1 MSTTKKSP
9 NHTRILCHVI
19 TSFISRLIVK
29 CTLRRLLSLSI
40 LLPAN
45 LQQCPSPSITP
56 STPLFS
62 PSPSTAFSF
71 GFSFGRTR
79 LRCLRLVTSCVAS
92 VQSTIANGSAPAP
105 VVVEREQIRLG
116 LPIKGRMAADAIDLL
131 KVCQLFVKQV
141 NPRQEVKKYREVM
154 RRLRDCARAT
164 FLEFKSAIA
173 SDVSSHPFPGGA
185 VHPLTNYVM
194 NYLMALTD
202 FSQTLGSLL
211 MEHEDVEDLTIP
223 PSPPDAINP
232 EEEEFTYDSPEKF
245 VAMKRHFCS
254 IASVLEANL
263 QMKSKLY
270 RDVSLRHIFLL
281 NNIHYMTR
289 KSCIHLRLISRVLV
303 AFLRKCF
310 WPLFPGKNLVHQ
322 LDLMT
327 DFVGTPPPESISRKN
342 TVPFSHKFPKA
353 DPLALRLLERLLAF
367 DPKDRASAED
377 ALSDP
382 YFSGLS
388 NSERETSTQPISKLE
403 FDFERKKLTKDDVR
417 ELIYREMLE
426 EFKRGG
432 DQLSFMYPKLASIFI
447 EHILFK

>member
-1 MSTTKKSP
+1 MPLKSIARCSVSKRWAFVLRRPDFTELFFTRSLARTLLLLARIKEEEVIFFSTPQPQNLGIGNMTW
-9 NHTRILCHVI
+9 
-19 TSFISRLIVK
+19 RLIECDVPHSYPGTK
-29 CTLRRLLSLSI
+29 SICINGVLYYNARDSNGDDMVVRFDVRSEKYSFVNFIERRMLPVTLINFQGKLASVRLS
-40 LLPAN
+40 
-45 LQQCPSPSITP
+45 
-56 STPLFS
+56 
-62 PSPSTAFSF
+62 
-71 GFSFGRTR
+71 
-79 LRCLRLVTSCVAS
+79 RCLRLVTSCVAS

-263 QMKSKLY
+263 QMKLKLY

-289 KSCIHLRLISRVLV
+289 KSWLRR
-303 AFLRKCF
+303 
-310 WPLFPGKNLVHQ
+310 
-322 LDLMT
+322 
-327 DFVGTPPPESISRKN
+327 
-342 TVPFSHKFPKA
+342 
-353 DPLALRLLERLLAF
+353 
-367 DPKDRASAED
+367 
-377 ALSDP
+377 
-382 YFSGLS
+382 
-388 NSERETSTQPISKLE
+388 
-403 FDFERKKLTKDDVR
+403 
-417 ELIYREMLE
+417 
-426 EFKRGG
+426 
-432 DQLSFMYPKLASIFI
+432 
-447 EHILFK
+447 